1 MRRFIGRLCNIR
13 FIGQEDCNG
22 GYIPDIISGVVH
34 NGIQIVHNGINIVHK
49 GV

>member
-22 GYIPDIISGVVH
+22 GYIPDIINGVVH
-34 NGIQIVHNGINIVHK
+34 NGIYVSYNGIIVVNNR
-49 GV
+49 G